1 MIRPPPRSTRTD
13 TPFPYTT
20 LFRSATGHGSEAIGD
35 YSTAIGA
42 SAYAADNATA
52 IGNGSEASGEAST
65 VTGKNGFASGTNS
78 TAVGF
83 AASAG
88 SMFPGGA
95 FANADPP
102 ALGAHAQAGAGAA
115 GPTGAASRG
124 HSTLA
129 NTPHAPTPG

>member
-83 AASAG
+83 DASAG
-88 SMFPGGA
+88 SMYPGGA
-95 FANADPP
+95 FAKSGRAQVRNK
-102 ALGAHAQAGAGAA
+102 GTKAHVIMAHQMGKQQ
-115 GPTGAASRG
+115 
-124 HSTLA
+124 
-129 NTPHAPTPG
+129 